1 MQKRMSKVTED
12 RGTEQLSDGRKIPY
26 SRRSYPSENY
36 IVTTYG
42 SHNAADHAKG
52 VSLLVK
58 HERRGKAG
66 WGLVPNGLTMRRG
79 AASSL
84 LGDLWGKPETNE
96 LYLAV
101 EHVRLSPETLKDT
114 RTPYTAGS
122 VIHDTIL
129 QAIKTGNTQKV
140 YLLARCIEA
149 VDKTFQEI
157 QKTLPPTS
165 SLVGL
170 SARK

>member
-36 IVTTYG
+36 IVTTY
-42 SHNAADHAKG
+42 SSDNAADHAKG

-84 LGDLWGKPETNE
+84 LGDLWRNPEQRTLLSGRACSALPRNIE
-96 LYLAV
+96 GYPHAIYS
-101 EHVRLSPETLKDT
+101 RL
-114 RTPYTAGS
+114 
-122 VIHDTIL
+122 
-129 QAIKTGNTQKV
+129 GN
-140 YLLARCIEA
+140 
-149 VDKTFQEI
+149 
-157 QKTLPPTS
+157 S
-165 SLVGL
+165 
-170 SARK
+170 